1 MATMATMTW
10 SKVMLLLSFI
20 LLQVA
25 WVDAYSID
33 DSCAPIKDTL
43 VEAVKNSMKL
53 AEDAGTA
60 LDGNDPNVNELKGW
74 FFAGYRLDTVRA
86 IYKNVQEFKNLKN
99 VDLNNNHDP
108 ILYCDLSRYEET
120 TITGDD
126 GKEQTVLFDK
136 TTKLLVPKSKEYDG
150 CKTGDTVA
158 YRSAQVKDGQLVK
171 NSIQLCPWYLTVL
184 GHSAYATIDTVTNHK
199 NLNDYNPKRPLSAG
213 EPNADVFGSRLDVS
227 LLHEFSHA
235 LADDKGHTLDWA
247 YRWEGCMSAGPTG
260 CNNAESISYFAMGV
274 QLINKKA
281 YFTKEGKM
289 DLLSRKPK
297 PGKRDVQM
305 VMRPWT
311 G

>member
-1 MATMATMTW
+1 MAAMATMAW
-10 SKVMLLLSFI
+10 SKVMLLLSFV

-33 DSCAPIKDTL
+33 ESCNHAVGKSMTLAKD
-43 VEAVKNSMKL
+43 AQ
-53 AEDAGTA
+53 TA

-74 FFAGYRLDTVRA
+74 FFAGYRLDLVKVLLLTD
-86 IYKNVQEFKNLKN
+86 IYKNVQDFETLKN
-99 VDLNNNHDP
+99 VDLNDNHDP

-120 TITGDD
+120 QAEGED
-126 GKEQTVLFDK
+126 GKETTYLLDK
-136 TTKLLVPKSKEYDG
+136 TTNLLVPKSKEYDG

-158 YRSAQVKDGQLVK
+158 YRSAQLKNGQLVK

-184 GHSAYATIDTVTNHK
+184 GHSAYATIDAVTNHK
-199 NLNDYNPKRPLSAG
+199 NLNDYNPKRPPSDG

-235 LADDKGHTLDWA
+235 LADDKGHTEDWE
-247 YRWEGCMSAGPTG
+247 YRWAGCMSAGPVG

-274 QLINKKA
+274 QLLNKNA
-281 YFTKEGKM
+281 YFTKEGNM
-289 DLLSRKPK
+289 ALLKNKPK

-305 VMRPWT
+305 VMKPWT

>member
-1 MATMATMTW
+1 M
-10 SKVMLLLSFI
+10 
-20 LLQVA
+20 
-25 WVDAYSID
+25 
-33 DSCAPIKDTL
+33 
-43 VEAVKNSMKL
+43 EAVGKAMTL
-53 AEDAGTA
+53 AKDAETA

-74 FFAGYRLDTVRA
+74 FFAGYRLDLV
-86 IYKNVQEFKNLKN
+86 K
-99 VDLNNNHDP
+99 
-108 ILYCDLSRYEET
+108 ET
-120 TITGDD
+120 KVEID
-126 GKEQTVLFDK
+126 GKEDTYLFDK
-136 TTKLLVPKSKEYDG
+136 TTNLLVPKSKEYDG

-158 YRSAQVKDGQLVK
+158 YRSAQVKNGQLVK

-184 GHSAYATIDTVTNHK
+184 GHSAYATIDAVTNHK
-199 NLNDYNPKRPLSAG
+199 NLNDYNPKRPLSDG

-235 LADDKGHTLDWA
+235 LSEDKGHTKDWE

-289 DLLSRKPK
+289 DLLKNKPNA
-297 PGKRDVQM
+297 GKRDVQM
-305 VMRPWT
+305 VMQPWT